1 MTIFGWDASHFDAV
15 PSGARVVSEG
25 FKFMTH
31 KAGGDANDAELGAW
45 WSAMKGYRDGLL
57 LGAYWVL
64 YPGNPTGR
72 ANAFCDRLDA
82 VCPGWGDAPFILQA
96 DCEIW
101 GGNSGTLP
109 SRAEIE
115 AFCDRLRVRAPKL
128 MPVVYGPRWCYGNSL
143 AGLNYPLWASSYVGG
158 SGAASA
164 LYPGDSSSKWG
175 AYSGQVPTILQ
186 FSSSATI
193 AGQTTCDANA
203 YRGTLAQLTKLLA
216 PGWAAD
222 IEEEA
227 MAFIANQAAFN
238 DALAKAFT
246 DPDVRKAA
254 ASATWLTDG
263 VLPAPAD
270 AAPNADGTPNTYWT
284 AWGLVGSG
292 RGAAVSARTYS
303 NQTLALAQQ
312 LVASGGADVDEASL
326 AAALAPLLNGVTAQ
340 QIEDALRDVLREGVG
355 PAAAARHAMGPE
367 DEATRLVREQT
378 QKRIQ
383 GSGE

>member
-1 MTIFGWDASHFDAV
+1 MTIFGWDASHYDAT
-15 PSGARVVSEG
+15 PTGSRVVSEG
-25 FKFMTH
+25 FSFFTH
-31 KAGGDANDAELGAW
+31 KAGGDANDAALGSW
-45 WSAMKGYRDGLL
+45 WSAMKPYRNKVL

-64 YPGNPTGR
+64 YPGSPTAR

-128 MPVVYGPRWCYGNSL
+128 MPVVYGPKWCYGNAL
-143 AGLNYPLWASSYVGG
+143 TGLNYPLWASSYVSG
-158 SGAASA
+158 SGAASS
-164 LYPGDSSSKWG
+164 LYPGDSSTKWG
-175 AYSGQVPTILQ
+175 AYSGQVPQILQ
-186 FSSSATI
+186 FTSSATI

-203 YRGTLAQLTKLLA
+203 YRGTLAELTKLLA
-216 PGWAAD
+216 PGWAET
-222 IEEEA
+222 IEDEA
-227 MAFIANQAAFN
+227 MAFIENQAAFN
-238 DALAKAFT
+238 DALAKAFA
-246 DPDVRKAA
+246 DADVRKATA
-254 ASATWLTDG
+254 AATWLTDG

-270 AAPNADGTPNTYWT
+270 AAPNADGTPNAYWT
-284 AWGLVGSG
+284 AWGLLGSG

-312 LVASGGADVDEASL
+312 LVATSGTGADAAAL
-326 AAALAPLLNGVTAQ
+326 ATALAPLLNGVTAQ

-355 PAAAARHAMGPE
+355 PVAVARQAAG
-367 DEATRLVREQT
+367 DDQQTRVAREQA
-378 QKRIQ
+378 QRRIA
-383 GSGE
+383 GPGE